1 MSRVSDLRKYR
12 NYHIPLFF
20 SKPMKSH
27 IITSKEKKIYEE
39 LLKDCPSLKNMK
51 ELNGIAEAFF

>member
-1 MSRVSDLRKYR
+1 
-12 NYHIPLFF
+12 
-20 SKPMKSH
+20 MKSH